1 MAVKVAKAKQL
12 SFSLPNKIGLMFEVA
27 EALAAAGV
35 NIEAICVYEM
45 EEEGYFMIVPD
56 NAAKAKKV
64 IMKMAGEIKSVDV
77 FYVEVPNKP
86 GHLQA
91 VSKKIADA
99 GVDIEYIYGSP
110 GKGKTATLVFKTDDD
125 RKAIK
130 ALSA

>member
-1 MAVKVAKAKQL
+1 MAIKASKAKQI

-45 EEEGYFMIVPD
+45 EEEGYFMLVTD
-56 NAAKAKKV
+56 NFAKAKRV
-64 IMKMAGEIKSVDV
+64 IAKMTDEINSVDV

-86 GHLQA
+86 GQLQA

-110 GKGKTATLVFKTDDD
+110 GKGRTATLVFKTDDD

-130 ALSA
+130 ALSG